1 MKVFFKRLFVLL
13 MGVLL
18 LFSVASCAAPEVEGE
33 EDNPPEDIDTSKTQL
48 YINNYGGGYGS
59 GWLRA
64 VKERYEELH
73 KDDVWE
79 EGKRGVQIYISSPKT
94 AATSAA
100 IRNNR
105 DEVYF
110 NEYSYYRSLKSD
122 GVLLDLTE
130 AVTADLGDYG
140 DTAGKTIESKLTV
153 QQREFFGIEENGSA
167 HYYGLPHYAG
177 YTGITYNVDLFDEKG
192 YYFVD
197 GYETKSKKF
206 LFYYNSA
213 EKSAGPDGVK
223 GTSDDGLPVTYDD
236 FFLLLQ
242 QMQSEGI
249 TPISW
254 NGTHRDT
261 YLSYL
266 LQSLV
271 ADYEGLEQ
279 TMLNYTFR
287 GTATDLGTVQNGVFV
302 KDANPTEIQAANGYD
317 VYRQQGKYEAL
328 EFLRKLV
335 VKTNDDYHNTL
346 AFNGGY
352 SHMDA
357 QRDFLYAGHDGMTD
371 PIGML
376 VDGIWWQSEANAT
389 FNTMVQKYGEEFSKA
404 NRNFAFMPLPK
415 ANAEKAAVN
424 KTNGADAKKLTLFDH
439 IYSICFVKGN
449 IAEWKKPL
457 ALDFIKFVHTDESL
471 VEFTTITNAP
481 KAFNYSM
488 EGHLDELSPFGRS
501 VLELQSKA
509 DIVYPYSTSPLYVN
523 RQSQFT
529 VGESYRFS
537 SSNQYPATYLREHD
551 ITAAAYFDG
560 MNKYYRGLTI
570 WG

>member
-1 MKVFFKRLFVLL
+1 MKILFKRLLVLL

-18 LFSVASCAAPEVEGE
+18 LFSVASCASPEVEGE
-33 EDNPPEDIDTSKTQL
+33 EDNPTEDIDTSKTQL

-271 ADYEGLEQ
+271 ADYEGAEQ
-279 TMLNYTFR
+279 MMLNYTFS

-302 KDANPTEIQAANGYD
+302 KDANPTEIRAVNGYD

-357 QRDFLYAGHDGMTD
+357 QRDFLYAGHDGVTD

-389 FNTMVQKYGEEFSKA
+389 FNT
-404 NRNFAFMPLPK
+404 
-415 ANAEKAAVN
+415 
-424 KTNGADAKKLTLFDH
+424 
-439 IYSICFVKGN
+439 
-449 IAEWKKPL
+449 
-457 ALDFIKFVHTDESL
+457 
-471 VEFTTITNAP
+471 
-481 KAFNYSM
+481 
-488 EGHLDELSPFGRS
+488 
-501 VLELQSKA
+501 
-509 DIVYPYSTSPLYVN
+509 
-523 RQSQFT
+523 
-529 VGESYRFS
+529 
-537 SSNQYPATYLREHD
+537 
-551 ITAAAYFDG
+551 
-560 MNKYYRGLTI
+560 
-570 WG
+570 